1 MQNCSEEIQL
11 CLVVMQPELGE
22 QIKAT
27 GGLQITLS
35 LDLLWHQDQTS
46 GTEQKADTVKCHRP

>member
-1 MQNCSEEIQL
+1 MQSCSEEIQL
-11 CLVVMQPELGE
+11 CLVVMQPGLGE

-35 LDLLWHQDQTS
+35 LDLLWHQEQTS
-46 GTEQKADTVKCHRP
+46 GTEQKQIQ

>member
-1 MQNCSEEIQL
+1 
-11 CLVVMQPELGE
+11 MQPELGE

-35 LDLLWHQDQTS
+35 LDLLWHQDQTP
-46 GTEQKADTVKCHRP
+46 GTEQKADSVKCHRP